1 MSSQRNLAN
10 ERDIQKRIE
19 ELEKT
24 LGSVLPKESTS
35 SARIEEIV
43 RKAEEEHVKASIL
56 ERNADID
63 RNPVY
68 TATAKRKANL
78 FV

>member
-1 MSSQRNLAN
+1 MIVRWIGNPEDMSAPL
-10 ERDIQKRIE
+10 
-19 ELEKT
+19 
-24 LGSVLPKESTS
+24 
-35 SARIEEIV
+35 EEIV